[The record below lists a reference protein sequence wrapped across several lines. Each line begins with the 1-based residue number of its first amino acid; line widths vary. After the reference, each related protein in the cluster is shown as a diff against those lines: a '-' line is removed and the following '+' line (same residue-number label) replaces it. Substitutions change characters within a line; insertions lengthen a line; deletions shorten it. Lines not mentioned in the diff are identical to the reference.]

1 MTDMLSPYMYV
12 GPVSGTP
19 IMRSLYLMPLSASTP
34 VFIATNSAPKTEP
47 SMVAC
52 FLLNQS
58 ISAVF
63 KNMKYP
69 VRYRLVI
76 LSLAWSL
83 STHIRR
89 STDFPLG
96 SGALG
101 GMALVT
107 SPYNVFHSAPSLKVS
122 KSMSG

>member
-1 MTDMLSPYMYV
+1 MTDMLSPYIYV

-19 IMRSLYLMPLSASTP
+19 IMRSFYLMRLSASTP
-34 VFIATNSAPKTEP
+34 VFIAMNSAPKTEL

-58 ISAVF
+58 IMAVF
-63 KNMKYP
+63 KNMNYP
-69 VRYRLVI
+69 VRDRLVI
-76 LSLAWSL
+76 LSPAWSL

-96 SGALG
+96 SRAFG
-101 GMALVT
+101 GMASVT
-107 SPYNVFHSAPSLKVS
+107 SP
-122 KSMSG
+122 

>member
-1 MTDMLSPYMYV
+1 MTDMLSPYIYV

-19 IMRSLYLMPLSASTP
+19 IMRSLYLMPLSASTL
-34 VFIATNSAPKTEP
+34 VFVATNSDPNTEP

-52 FLLNQS
+52 FLISQL

-69 VRYRLVI
+69 VRDRLVI
-76 LSLAWSL
+76 LSPAWSL
-83 STHIRR
+83 STYILR

-101 GMALVT
+101 
-107 SPYNVFHSAPSLKVS
+107 
-122 KSMSG
+122 

>member
-1 MTDMLSPYMYV
+1 MTDMLSPYIYV

-19 IMRSLYLMPLSASTP
+19 IMHSLYLMPLSASTP
-34 VFIATNSAPKTEP
+34 VFIAMNSAPKTEV

-52 FLLNQS
+52 FLLNKS
-58 ISAVF
+58 IRAVF

-69 VRYRLVI
+69 VRDHLVI
-76 LSLAWSL
+76 LSPVWSL

-89 STDFPLG
+89 STYFPLG

-101 GMALVT
+101 GMASVT
-107 SPYNVFHSAPSLKVS
+107 SPYNVFHSAPSLNVS